1 MLRVF
6 GTAAS
11 GPAFASTSL
20 RLHRTLALDR
30 AVSAA
35 SKTVRDWSCLLA
47 YPAVSHSLSFLN
59 KRGKDTSLWVVWPSH
74 WTTPPF
80 LHSFAHHHALRRGG
94 DPSSL
99 VFISPHRSCS

>member
-6 GTAAS
+6 ETAAS
-11 GPAFASTSL
+11 ALAFASTSL

-47 YPAVSHSLSFLN
+47 YPSVSLSLFS
-59 KRGKDTSLWVVWPSH
+59 TSEVRTPVCGWPGH
-74 WTTPPF
+74 PTGPPRP
-80 LHSFAHHHALRRGG
+80 SFIPLPIIMPYGG
-94 DPSSL
+94 EGIPL
-99 VFISPHRSCS
+99 P